1 MRASIQPVLRSEN
14 KMHQNQTAAHPF
26 LSPSQIDGCQL
37 IGIKELA
44 LRLHRAEATV
54 RTQVTRE
61 PEKLPPRFYITN
73 KKQGVTVDSNQVVW
87 MLSVV
92 CEWMIQQQS
101 TTLAISEPSISS
113 QKPNAKRRGAPTA
126 TEKLAARNA
135 GLSVRELR
143 ASQGI

>member
-1 MRASIQPVLRSEN
+1 M
-14 KMHQNQTAAHPF
+14 QNQTVAHP
-26 LSPSQIDGCQL
+26 LLPSQIDMDGCRL

-61 PEKLPPRFYITN
+61 PGKLPPRFFIP
-73 KKQGVTVDSNQVVW
+73 GSNQVVW

-92 CEWMIQQQS
+92 CDWMIQQQS

-113 QKPNAKRRGAPTA
+113 QKQNAKRRGAPNA
-126 TEKLAARNA
+126 AEKLAARAA

-143 ASQGI
+143 ASQGA